1 MTDRHFQV
9 SQLICCATI
18 HVAGGAGQWA
28 IPLFN
33 YTPLQMTINGVPAG
47 GYREY
52 VTEGGHLNPCPG
64 GLEGIIDAC
73 PGGSGTT
80 WKIVQGGGA
89 KQKLVQGALTS
100 LSLGGRGIIQACP
113 GVFL

>member
-1 MTDRHFQV
+1 MALANELFHSPTDDNKW
-9 SQLICCATI
+9 C
-18 HVAGGAGQWA
+18 
-28 IPLFN
+28 P
-33 YTPLQMTINGVPAG
+33 G

-52 VTEGGHLNPCPG
+52 VTGGWSFKSLSR
-64 GLEGIIDAC
+64 GLEGIIDTC

-89 KQKLVQGALTS
+89 KQKLVQGAFTS

>member
-1 MTDRHFQV
+1 MRLTE
-9 SQLICCATI
+9 
-18 HVAGGAGQWA
+18 WA

-33 YTPLQMTINGVPAG
+33 YTPLQMTINGVPG
-47 GYREY
+47 GIGDMSRG
-52 VTEGGHLNPCPG
+52 GGHLNHCPG

-89 KQKLVQGALTS
+89 KQKLVQGAFTS
-100 LSLGGRGIIQACP
+100 LSLGGRDIIQACP